1 MTKCLLTVLS
11 DFGLTLVILLIDQPV
26 LSDIFLLVFVI
37 PLVYAIH
44 SVLEFTT
51 EREIRVS
58 SV

>member
-26 LSDIFLLVFVI
+26 LSDIFLLVLVI
-37 PLVYAIH
+37 PLVYGIH